1 MTGPTFL
8 CIGAQKAGTTWLYR
22 ALEDRPDLWLPPVK
36 ELHYFDEKRHD
47 SRSWYE
53 LFRGTDGA
61 AQRWR
66 RQLGT
71 ERRRRMNEATHP
83 EADERAAW
91 SRRYFFEMTTP
102 SWYASLFP
110 DDLLGGDITPEYAL
124 LDPDAIEAALD
135 INPELR
141 IIYLLRHPIER
152 EWSGAV
158 MRQRGLGRSTDMV
171 LRGGRRRHARYLDN
185 LDRWRTALPAGRI
198 FVGWFDDIA
207 HHPEALLGEILDFL
221 GASSDDPLPPAG
233 RPNSGGSSTIPGRLA
248 APLAVELRPQLAEL
262 AERLGGPA
270 TDWAETGEWLET
282 VSETDEIPYPFQR
295 PGATPTPTTSS
306 LIL

>member
-1 MTGPTFL
+1 MTGPSFL

-22 ALEDRPDLWLPPVK
+22 ALEDRTDLWLPPVK
-36 ELHYFDEKRHD
+36 ELHYFDEKRTD
-47 SRSWYE
+47 ARSWYD
-53 LFRGTDGA
+53 LMRGTDGI

-71 ERRRRMNEATHP
+71 ERRRRINEADP
-83 EADERAAW
+83 PDAAARAAW
-91 SRRYFFEMTTP
+91 SRRYFFEPATP

-110 DDLLGGDITPEYAL
+110 DELIGGDITPEYAL
-124 LDPDAIEAALD
+124 LDVGGIEAALTV
-135 INPELR
+135 NPDLR
-141 IIYLLRHPIER
+141 IVYLLRHPIER

-158 MRQRGLGRSTDMV
+158 MRNRGLGRSTDMV
-171 LRGGRRRHARYLDN
+171 LRGGRRRHARYLEH
-185 LDRWRTALPAGRI
+185 LDRWQAALPAGRI

-207 HHPEALLGEILDFL
+207 RHPEALLRELLDFL
-221 GASSDDPLPPAG
+221 GASTVDPVPPAG

-262 AERLGGPA
+262 ANRLGGPA
-270 TDWAETGEWLET
+270 IGWAETGQWLET
-282 VSETDEIPYPFQR
+282 VADTADIPYPFDR
-295 PGATPTPTTSS
+295 PGASPTSTTSS